1 MSNPKVCERCGI
13 VHSVPRRPFAE
24 LISKASQEIADDI
37 DKQVMKELN
46 DRSN

>member
-1 MSNPKVCERCGI
+1 MLSSKICERCGI
-13 VHSVPRRPFAE
+13 VHSVPRRTFEE